1 MAIFVDVSDVDL
13 DRRMVFGGDETV
25 GGGTK
30 VSENGEWNTI
40 CVGHTGRRL
49 FLDPEQ
55 TH

>member
-30 VSENGEWNTI
+30 VERKWRVEYHLRGTYRST
-40 CVGHTGRRL
+40 T
-49 FLDPEQ
+49 FP
-55 TH
+55 